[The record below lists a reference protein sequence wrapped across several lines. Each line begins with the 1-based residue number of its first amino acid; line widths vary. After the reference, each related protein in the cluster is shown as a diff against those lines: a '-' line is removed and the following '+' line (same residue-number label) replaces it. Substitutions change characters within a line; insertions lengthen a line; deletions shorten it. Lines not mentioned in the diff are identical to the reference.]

1 MTEAVF
7 ADTPIERVNPVDEL
21 VGEGKK
27 FKTIDDLAAGKL
39 EADRVIA
46 AREQE
51 LADLRAELAKR
62 ATTEDLVNRIQARQT
77 PPQSER
83 PAEEPKP
90 AASAPSFTD
99 EDLKAR
105 IRETTQELSREEK
118 VQSNVKSVAAKLTEY
133 YGDEAKANQAVT
145 AKARELGVDV
155 AFLQSAAAD
164 SPAAFYQLLGLG
176 QAVSSAPSVT
186 HSDLN
191 AQLAAPAR
199 SGPKPGTYAYYEN
212 IRATQGAE
220 AYFDPKVQQALMR
233 DAFKAAEAGVDFYGS

>member
-1 MTEAVF
+1 MTDAVF
-7 ADTPIERVNPVDEL
+7 ADTSAESVSAIDSL

-27 FKTIDDLAAGKL
+27 FKTIDDLATGKL

-51 LADLRAELAKR
+51 LADLRAELKAR

-83 PAEEPKP
+83 PAEELKP

-118 VQSNVKSVAAKLTEY
+118 VQSNVTNVAAKLIDY
-133 YGDEAKANQAVT
+133 FGDETKANQAVVT
-145 AKARELGVDV
+145 KARELGVDV

-164 SPAAFYQLLGLG
+164 SPTAFYQLLGLS
-176 QAVSSAPSVT
+176 QVASSAPGAT
-186 HSDLN
+186 HSDVN
-191 AQLAAPAR
+191 PQLAAPAR
-199 SGPKPGTYAYYEN
+199 SGPKQGTYAYYEN
-212 IRATQGAE
+212 IRATQGAQ

-233 DAFKAAEAGVDFYGS
+233 DAFKAAEAGVDFYGT